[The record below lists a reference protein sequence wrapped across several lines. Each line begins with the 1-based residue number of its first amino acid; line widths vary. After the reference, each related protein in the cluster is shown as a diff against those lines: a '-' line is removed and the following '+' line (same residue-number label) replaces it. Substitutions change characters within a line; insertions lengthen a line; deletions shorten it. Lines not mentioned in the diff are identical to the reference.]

1 MSIVAKSLKDAV
13 LTATLADTTYTTPA
27 LTRTRLT
34 NATVFNATAAPVSLV
49 VRVLTATAGT
59 LRTVITRTLAV
70 NETYMCPELVNLMLN
85 VGGQVQAS
93 GLDMIFT
100 LSGLEITT

>member
-1 MSIVAKSLKDAV
+1 MSIVAKNLKDAV

-27 LTRTRLT
+27 LTRTRIT
-34 NATVFNATAAPVSLV
+34 SATVFNATAGAVSLV
-49 VRVLTATAGT
+49 VRVLPIAAGT
-59 LRTVITRTLAV
+59 LRTVITRSIAV
-70 NETYMCPELVNLMLN
+70 NETYLCPELINLMLN